1 MASGTKGGFSK
12 AVVWV
17 ILLLL
22 IVGLAG
28 FGATSFGGSVS
39 SIGKV
44 GDREISTQRY
54 ARALQTQINQISQQ
68 FGQNLTL
75 AQAQQFGIDRSV
87 LGQLVSTAALE
98 HEVSGLGISAGD
110 EAVRKQILA
119 ISAFQGLDGT
129 FDREAYRFTLQQS
142 GLNEGQFEENLR
154 AEIART
160 LLQGAVA
167 SAVETPAIYTD
178 TLGTFLGERRNFHWT
193 ALTVDDLQAPFM
205 LPSEDDIKAYYDA
218 NSDDFMLPEMRKIT
232 YAWITPEMIV
242 DTVDVDEDALRGL
255 YEARISDFVKP
266 ERRLVERLILGD
278 AAEAA
283 KARLDA
289 GEITFKGLVAERE
302 LTLADIDLGDVTEA
316 DLGAAG
322 AAVFASAEPGV
333 VGPAPTDLGQA
344 LFRVNAILNA
354 QETSFED
361 ARPELVDEFA
371 LDAARRAVDD
381 QLENIDDLLAGGA
394 TLEDL
399 AAETD
404 MELGTIDWT
413 EDSSD
418 GIAAYDAF
426 RAAAAAAQQGDFPE
440 VTSLADGGLF
450 ALRIDEVV
458 APRLEPLD
466 DARAQAET
474 GWRSAQI
481 TNSLVAQAEA
491 LATQLRDGADV
502 ETLDVTLEAAENITR
517 EGFIPDAPTDFL
529 DTVFAMEPG
538 EIKVLKGDT
547 LAYLVRLDDIL
558 PPDPQNADLT
568 VALDRLS
575 TTTAQSLGSDI
586 LAAYTS
592 AVEAKAGIS
601 INQVAI
607 NAVHAQFP

>member
-1 MASGTKGGFSK
+1 MASGKKGGFSN

-17 ILLLL
+17 ILVLL
-22 IVGLAG
+22 IIGLAG
-28 FGATSFGGSVS
+28 FGATSFGGSVT

-44 GDREISTQRY
+44 GDREIGTQRY
-54 ARALQTQINQISQQ
+54 ARALQTQINQFSQQ

-75 AQAQQFGIDRSV
+75 SQAQQFGIDRAV

-98 HEVSGLGISAGD
+98 NEAATLGISAGD

-119 ISAFQGLDGT
+119 ISAFQGLDGN

-167 SAVETPAIYTD
+167 SAVETPAIYTE
-178 TLGTFLGERRNFHWT
+178 TLGKFIGERRNFHWT
-193 ALTVDDLQAPFM
+193 ALTVDDMQSPFM
-205 LPSEDDIKAYYDA
+205 LPTEDDLQAYYEA
-218 NSDDFMLPEMRKIT
+218 NSDDFMLPETRKIT
-232 YAWITPEMIV
+232 YAWLTPDMIV

-255 YEARISDFVKP
+255 YELRIDDFVKP
-266 ERRLVERLILGD
+266 ERRLVERLILG
-278 AAEAA
+278 AGAEAA

-289 GEITFKGLVAERE
+289 GEITFEELVAERE
-302 LTLADIDLGDVTEA
+302 LALSDIDLGDVTEA

-322 AAVFASAEPGV
+322 AAVFATEEPGV
-333 VGPAPTDLGQA
+333 VGPAPTDLGAA

-361 ARPELVDEFA
+361 ARAELVDEFA

-404 MELGTIDWT
+404 MQLGTIDWSRDT
-413 EDSSD
+413 SD

-426 RAAAAAAQQGDFPE
+426 RTAAAAAQQGDFPE
-440 VTSLADGGLF
+440 VTSLEDGGLF
-450 ALRIDEVV
+450 ALRLDEVI

-466 DARAQAET
+466 NARAQAET

-481 TNSLVAQAEA
+481 TSSLVAQAEA
-491 LATQLRDGADV
+491 LAAQLRDGADV
-502 ETLDVTLEAAENITR
+502 EMLDITLEAAENITR
-517 EGFIPDAPTDFL
+517 ESFIANTPADFL
-529 DTVFAMEPG
+529 ETVFAMESG
-538 EIKVLKGDT
+538 DIRVLEGDT
-547 LAYLVRLDDIL
+547 QAYLVRLDEIL
-558 PPDPQNADLT
+558 APDPDNADLT
-568 VALDRLS
+568 LALDRLS
-575 TTTAQSLGSDI
+575 TTTAQSIGSDI
-586 LAAYTS
+586 LAAYTA